1 MRKVFVV
8 IDHAVYDYEDY
19 GVGTQVFATYD
30 KAREEFNN
38 LVAQVKEAE
47 ECEGWI
53 FDEYE
58 DRFRAYEEGDY
69 TKNHAY
75 CQIREQEIR

>member
-1 MRKVFVV
+1 MKKVFVV
-8 IDHAVYDYEDY
+8 VDHSVYDYEDC
-19 GVGTQVFATYD
+19 GVGTQVFATYN
-30 KAREEFNN
+30 KARKEFNN
-38 LVAQVKEAE
+38 LVAQIRETG

-53 FDEYE
+53 FVEDEYC
-58 DRFRAYEEGDY
+58 FRAYEDGDY